1 MMTLN
6 ITVIVRSNPGLI
18 IEQALLRAARGPDC
32 LWQRVCSSTCTAMMI
47 MRMMLMMMIFVIT
60 MMITM
65 IVIYY
70 IFLLINLD
78 HNTFYKFVTARFR
91 IQIQNRFPST
101 PLNTLHFAGKRGS
114 NRSRKDRASSTTLH
128 GNVRPYDFWG
138 QLSTCCTSCQL
149 KHFIEGRNC

>member
-1 MMTLN
+1 MIVLTIVMIMIFSSKMMMIIIIIAPIMMMMMMTLN

-47 MRMMLMMMIFVIT
+47 MRMRLMMMIFVII

-65 IVIYY
+65 IVICY

-78 HNTFYKFVTARFR
+78 HNTFYKFVQRDSDFRFKTG
-91 IQIQNRFPST
+91 FP
-101 PLNTLHFAGKRGS
+101 
-114 NRSRKDRASSTTLH
+114 
-128 GNVRPYDFWG
+128 
-138 QLSTCCTSCQL
+138 QLL
-149 KHFIEGRNC
+149 

>member
-1 MMTLN
+1 MNKLSSEPPGDQ
-6 ITVIVRSNPGLI
+6 TVSGSASAHQLAPHDDYEDEIDDDDICDNYDDYDDCDMLCIPAHQPGPQHFL
-18 IEQALLRAARGPDC
+18 Q
-32 LWQRVCSSTCTAMMI
+32 VC
-47 MRMMLMMMIFVIT
+47 
-60 MMITM
+60 
-65 IVIYY
+65 
-70 IFLLINLD
+70 
-78 HNTFYKFVTARFR
+78 TARFR